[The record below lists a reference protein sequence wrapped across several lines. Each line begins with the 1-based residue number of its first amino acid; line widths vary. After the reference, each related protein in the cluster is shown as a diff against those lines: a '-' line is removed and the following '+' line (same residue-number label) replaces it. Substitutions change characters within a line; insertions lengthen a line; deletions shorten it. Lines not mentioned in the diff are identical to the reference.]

1 MHIEYM
7 NNRNNRLFKELYKL
21 YIEQNNKSNLLDNDF
36 LIYFDEEDITRVY
49 AIIKAPYESVYRH
62 KFIRLNFD
70 IPEDYPFSPPKVTF
84 INHDSVR
91 IHPNFYEDGKCCST
105 ILNTWGDSKFEKWT
119 SSMGIETILLMFHSF
134 LDYAPY
140 VYEPGGRD
148 DPNYTVY
155 VQYQTWISCLIR
167 YLQNEK
173 IPIFQQF
180 IQNYLLVNIDT
191 VFNELHQQL
200 ETYPYGYY
208 NCRCFEIDNY
218 IINYSR
224 VIDLLQHYY
233 NYINYTENIADDDK
247 NENIDFSEF
256 MNMDYKCY
264 ICYDTSV
271 LDNIKMVTL
280 HCNHTFHQV
289 CLNKHIETN
298 HKLCSMCRSELTD
311 DDIDKLNEINK
322 NEDVQGCQDNVIWI
336 INPLTK
342 RRVKKGSRT
351 YKYLIENNVI

>member
-1 MHIEYM
+1 M
-7 NNRNNRLFKELYKL
+7 NNRNKRLFKELCKL
-21 YIEQNNKSNLLDNDF
+21 YVEQNNKDLLDNDF
-36 LIYFDEEDITRVY
+36 LIYFNEDDISKVH
-49 AIIKAPYESVYRH
+49 AIVKGPYESVYRH
-62 KFIRLNFD
+62 KFIRLDFE
-70 IPEDYPFSPPKVTF
+70 IPEDYPFSPPKVKF

-140 VYEPGGRD
+140 MYEPGGRD
-148 DPNYTVY
+148 DPNYSVY
-155 VQYQTWISCLIR
+155 VKYQSWTTCLIR
-167 YLQNEK
+167 YLQFEK
-173 IPIFQQF
+173 IGIFQQF
-180 IQNYLLVNIDT
+180 IQNYLLVNIDS
-191 VFNELHQQL
+191 VFNELYLQL

-218 IINYSR
+218 IVNYSR
-224 VIDLLQHYY
+224 VVDILQNYY
-233 NYINYTENIADDDK
+233 NYINFTENIANDMDQQV
-247 NENIDFSEF
+247 DFSEF
-256 MNMDYKCY
+256 INIDYKCH

-271 LDNIKMVTL
+271 LDNMDIVTL

-289 CLNKHIETN
+289 CLNIHIETN

-311 DDIDKLNEINK
+311 DDINKLNEMNK
-322 NEDVQGCQDNVIWI
+322 NDTTNNDNDNDDNDDSVTWI

-351 YKYLIENNVI
+351 YKYLIENNII